1 MSKDKVCKC
10 GNENDKIFYICMV
23 ENCEN
28 HNNEFSLYCKKCME
42 LGKLHPHFPLIKI
55 YIVIEVVQREVL
67 NILEAIKKFC
77 AGAKKS
83 YQQYEALIK
92 YLESEAQRI
101 KAQNMHSIEADYK
114 TMLKLEKE
122 EKVCA
127 ELLDKSVNNGEIY
140 DVFKS
145 AD

>member
-1 MSKDKVCKC
+1 M
-10 GNENDKIFYICMV
+10 
-23 ENCEN
+23 
-28 HNNEFSLYCKKCME
+28 
-42 LGKLHPHFPLIKI
+42 
-55 YIVIEVVQREVL
+55 
-67 NILEAIKKFC
+67 
-77 AGAKKS
+77 
-83 YQQYEALIK
+83 IK